1 MKKANS
7 KEITEQNTD
16 MRHAYDFA
24 GGERGKHVKDLRAGY
39 SVKIHQTDG
48 YTLVQNFKIEDG
60 AVILDP
66 DVRQYF
72 PDSESVNSALRCLI
86 PLLAPE
92 RKAKAKA

>member
-7 KEITEQNTD
+7 REITERDGD
-16 MRHAYDFA
+16 MRPAYDFA
-24 GGERGKHVKDLRAGY
+24 SGERGKHVKDLRTGY

-48 YTLVQNFKIEDG
+48 DTLVQNFKIEDG

-86 PLLAPE
+86 PLLDPE
-92 RKAKAKA
+92 RKARV